1 MSTDGTS
8 LYDASSARD
17 ATPAGSARPGAP
29 PRVVVMG
36 VSSCGKSTV
45 GEMLALKL
53 GLPFMDGDDLH
64 PAENIAKM
72 ESGTPLV
79 DDDRWPWLTLVG
91 RWLADHD
98 GGVIACSA
106 LKRSYRDR
114 IREAA
119 PDTVFVHLHGS
130 RELMGARMAAGR
142 AFHADV
148 AAGFAVRH
156 VGVARRRR
164 GRPRLRRVHDAG
176 DITDHAAEWLRRSAG
191 LTLPRAAS

>member
-1 MSTDGTS
+1 MSADGTS

-17 ATPAGSARPGAP
+17 ATPAGGSAGRGAP

-72 ESGTPLV
+72 ESGTPLD

-130 RELMGARMAAGR
+130 RELMGARMGARPGHFMPTSLLDSQFATLELLGDDEAGR
-142 AFHADV
+142 VYDV
-148 AAGFAVRH
+148 SMT
-156 VGVARRRR
+156 
-164 GRPRLRRVHDAG
+164 PG
-176 DITDHAAEWLRRSAG
+176 DITDHAAEWLRRSGEA
-191 LTLPRAAS
+191 